1 MHPIDIS
8 EMPRILQGY
17 VRLIDKE
24 NKRRITDFY
33 ITNYRG
39 LYFTAAII
47 LLVVS
52 IYQYGCWAIGRE
64 TFLEEIDEEVALERG
79 ELEYDE
85 HGNLKPKE
93 NAT

>member
-8 EMPRILQGY
+8 EMPRIHQGY

-24 NKRRITDFY
+24 NKRRITDYY
-33 ITNYRG
+33 IDNYRT
-39 LYFTAAII
+39 LYFIWALM

-85 HGNLKPKE
+85 LGNLKPKE
-93 NAT
+93 N